1 MTRKLNIKNTIAGV
15 AATLA
20 LTLGLFAAPDAMAG
34 DRGKRWNDGRGHYV
48 ERHVK
53 RHRAHRQIERRRAD
67 RRGYRHAER
76 RRADRRAYRFHRDHR
91 RHVHRPAPR
100 RHIHRH
106 APRRHYHRHH
116 VKRRDFPVGAVIA
129 GIGVGIITHAIISNH
144 HYD

>member
-1 MTRKLNIKNTIAGV
+1 MTRKLNITSTIAGV

-34 DRGKRWNDGRGHYV
+34 DRGKRWNDGRGHHV
-48 ERHVK
+48 ERQVK
-53 RHRAHRQIERRRAD
+53 RHRAHRQIERRRA
-67 RRGYRHAER
+67 H
-76 RRADRRAYRFHRDHR
+76 RRAHRFHRGHR
-91 RHVHRPAPR
+91 RHVHRP
-100 RHIHRH
+100 